1 MVDNPVTN
9 LVYLSS
15 IMAKKTKIPSKE
27 RAQPRKA
34 VVPETP
40 IGFGRANFILYGAA
54 LAAILVGFLFLSSP
68 VFGGGFPFVHPFKG
82 GTYGWLT
89 MNAAPVLLVLGYCVL
104 LPWAIIKK

>member
-1 MVDNPVTN
+1 
-9 LVYLSS
+9 
-15 IMAKKTKIPSKE
+15 MAKKSKIASKA
-27 RAQPRKA
+27 RVQQRRA

-40 IGFGRANFILYGAA
+40 IGFGRTNYMLFGAA
-54 LAAILVGFLFLSSP
+54 LAAILLGFLFLSSP
-68 VFGGGFPFVHPFKG
+68 TFGNGFPFVHPFRG